1 MKKNNIINFLITV
14 FIPLIAAI
22 LISISTMG
30 DFSYL
35 ESLNRNIKI
44 PPIIFSIVWTFLY
57 ILMGLWS
64 YFYER
69 DYANDKLTLSVYW
82 LSLIINLLFVPI
94 LFLFHSIIYSLID
107 VVLLI
112 VLITYLFFKTISRKK
127 NYSYLLLPY
136 ILWLIVASSLVIDLL
151 IHN

>member
-1 MKKNNIINFLITV
+1 MKKNNIINLLIMV
-14 FIPLIAAI
+14 FIPLIAAV
-22 LISISTMG
+22 LISIATIG

-44 PPIIFSIVWTFLY
+44 PPIMFSVVWTILY

-69 DYANDKLTLSVYW
+69 DYANDKLTLSIYW

-94 LFLFHSIIYSLID
+94 LFLYHSIICALMD
-107 VVLLI
+107 VILLL
-112 VLITYLFFKTISRKK
+112 VLIIYLFFKTISRKK

-136 ILWLIVASSLVIDLL
+136 ILWLIVAFSLMIDLL